1 MAAAPSYNWPDKARL
16 ALSVV
21 INVEEGAEMSVRD
34 GDRGPEPVDEMGI
47 VLKRPIRNR
56 ANESNYR
63 YGLKEGFCRVAGML
77 DEFRI
82 PATWTAAALALERA
96 PEVARYL
103 SDRGDEAASH
113 GYRWE
118 HQFRMEEEKEREF
131 IRKTVRS
138 ITETTGARPVGHLSR
153 YLVSDNTR
161 RLLAEEG
168 FLYHMDDYSGD
179 EPFWEVVDGRPLVIM
194 PYAIDTNDMKMWAE
208 PSYTPAQWLQYA
220 VDTFDWLY
228 AEGAHRPRLMSLGL
242 HLRVI
247 GRPGRIG
254 ALRRFFDHVQSHS
267 GVWITTRRQ
276 IAEHFAGRVPPPTG
290 QDS

>member
-1 MAAAPSYNWPDKARL
+1 MSPTPSYTWPHDARL

-47 VLKRPIRNR
+47 VLKRPVRNR

-63 YGLKEGFCRVAGML
+63 YGLKEGFRRVAGLL
-77 DEFRI
+77 DEFAI
-82 PATWTAAALALERA
+82 PATWTAAAVALERA

-113 GYRWE
+113 GYRWA
-118 HQFRMEEEKEREF
+118 HQFRMEEEEEREF
-131 IRKTVRS
+131 ILKAVRS
-138 ITETTGARPVGHLSR
+138 IARTTGIRPVGHLSR

-179 EPFWEVVDGRPLVIM
+179 EPFWELVDGRPLVIM
-194 PYAIDTNDMKMWAE
+194 PYAVDTNDMKMWAE

-220 VDTFDWLY
+220 IDTFDWLY
-228 AEGAHRPRLMSLGL
+228 VEGAHRPRMMSLGL

-254 ALRRFFDHVQSHS
+254 ALRRFFDHVQSHP
-267 GVWITTRRQ
+267 GVWIATRRQ
-276 IAEHFAGRVPPPTG
+276 IAEHFAARVSPPTG
-290 QDS
+290 

>member
-1 MAAAPSYNWPDKARL
+1 MTPSPRYRWPGGARL

-21 INVEEGAEMSVRD
+21 VNVEEGAEMSVRD

-63 YGLKEGFCRVAGML
+63 YGLKEGFPRIAGIL
-77 DEFRI
+77 DEYRI
-82 PATWTAAALALERA
+82 PATWTAAAVALERA
-96 PEVARYL
+96 PEIARYL

-113 GYRWE
+113 GYRWA
-118 HQFRMEEEKEREF
+118 HQFRMTEEEEREF
-131 IRKTVRS
+131 IRQAVRS
-138 ITETTGARPVGHLSR
+138 ITRTTGNRPVGHLSR

-179 EPFWEVVDGRPLVIM
+179 EPFWEMVDGRPLVIM
-194 PYAIDTNDMKMWAE
+194 PYAVDTNDMKMWAE

-220 VDTFDWLY
+220 KDTFDWLY
-228 AEGAHRPRLMSLGL
+228 AEGTHRPRLMSLGL

-254 ALRRFFDHVQSHS
+254 ALRGFFEHVGLHS
-267 GVWITTRRQ
+267 GVWIATRRQ
-276 IAEHFAGRVPPPTG
+276 IAEHFATQAPPPA
-290 QDS
+290 S